1 MPSLVSLAPCRPHAG
16 RLLSDRGSLS
26 LLGGF
31 LPIKRNALARSQCKQ
46 ISSRRTMRR
55 ATSGECGEAA
65 VAFPL
70 AAFDGVDGGSM
81 AGVRLLCVVA
91 ASSNTTSSSFENYV

>member
-1 MPSLVSLAPCRPHAG
+1 
-16 RLLSDRGSLS
+16 
-26 LLGGF
+26 
-31 LPIKRNALARSQCKQ
+31 
-46 ISSRRTMRR
+46 MRR